1 VNTPA
6 TEGATENTGAVD
18 LEETADLVDGHWEAC
33 RDRLG
38 PLLENPATGATVRPA
53 LGSSAARAEQAL
65 AAADSLHSA
74 GTWASLADT
83 VRADALDS
91 AAAAI
96 EERVETIVR
105 AESFATGVPLAQTS
119 GLGVIVGG
127 AFRLAA
133 ARLRAGVLRSEVLR
147 PDGRAVEVRRAP
159 LGPALCVVP
168 YNAPAPMAAHKAASA
183 LAAGCPVIV
192 KAPELTPY
200 GTQLLVRAAA
210 EGLAAA
216 GAPPGVLQL
225 LHGDGHI
232 GARLV
237 ADARVRVVSFTGG
250 TAAGRAVGAVCGQGL
265 KPVQLELGGNNPL
278 VVMPDANPAVAARL
292 AAELL
297 TTLNGQWCRALGRL
311 IVPSAMMSA
320 LLTDIGAA
328 LADVKAGAPFDAAT
342 GYGPLAHSSH
352 HRRVTAALDALVAAG
367 GTPHTFTEIP
377 GTGSFLA
384 PVLLTGVPE
393 QAAREEVFGPVA
405 TVHAYDD
412 EDEAVALAN
421 STGYGLEG
429 YVAGTDEE
437 AALAVAR
444 RIRAGEVKVNGSSLM
459 SLHLDT
465 PRPAWGLSGLVD
477 EGTDETLLHFTGSRV
492 TGVEAAFA
500 LHTGQG
506 PGTATERSR

>member
-1 VNTPA
+1 MNTPA
-6 TEGATENTGAVD
+6 PVNSLTNSGDLD
-18 LEETADLVDGHWEAC
+18 LEETADLVAGGWEAC
-33 RDRLG
+33 RDPLG
-38 PLLENPATGATVRPA
+38 PVLENPATGATVRPA
-53 LGSSAARAEQAL
+53 LGSSAARAERAL
-65 AAADSLHSA
+65 AAADALHTEGS
-74 GTWASLADT
+74 WASLPDT
-83 VRADALDS
+83 ERADALDT
-91 AAAAI
+91 AAAAV
-96 EERVETIVR
+96 EERVAAIVR

-133 ARLRAGVLRSEVLR
+133 ARLRAGVLRSEALR

-192 KAPELTPY
+192 KAPELAPY

-225 LHGDGHI
+225 LHGDGLT

-237 ADARVRVVSFTGG
+237 TDARIRAVSFTGG
-250 TAAGRAVGAVCGQGL
+250 TAAGRTVGAACGQGL
-265 KPVQLELGGNNPL
+265 KPAQLELGGNNPL
-278 VVMPDANPAVAARL
+278 VVMPDADPAVAARL

-311 IVPSAMMSA
+311 IVPSAM
-320 LLTDIGAA
+320 LPGL
-328 LADVKAGAPFDAAT
+328 LADTGAVLAGLKAGDPLDIAT
-342 GYGPLAHSSH
+342 GYGPLAHSAH
-352 HRRVTAALDALVAAG
+352 HRRVTAAVDALVAAG

-377 GTGSFLA
+377 ESGSFFA

-405 TVHAYDD
+405 TVHVYES

-421 STGYGLEG
+421 STSYGLEG
-429 YVAGTDEE
+429 YVAGTDED

-459 SLHLDT
+459 SLHMQT

-500 LHTGQG
+500 LHTGPG
-506 PGTATERSR
+506 PGNAAGGPR

>member
-1 VNTPA
+1 M
-6 TEGATENTGAVD
+6 D
-18 LEETADLVDGHWEAC
+18 LEETSDLVDGDWEAC
-33 RDRLG
+33 RDPLG
-38 PLLENPATGATVRPA
+38 PALENPATGATVRPA
-53 LGSSAARAEQAL
+53 LGSSAARAERAL
-65 AAADSLHSA
+65 TAADSLHTTHS
-74 GTWASLADT
+74 WASLSAT
-83 VRADALDS
+83 ERADALDT
-91 AAAAI
+91 AAAAV
-96 EERVETIVR
+96 EERVGAIVR

-133 ARLRAGVLRSEVLR
+133 ARLRAGVLRSEALR

-159 LGPALCVVP
+159 LGPAVCVVP

-192 KAPELTPY
+192 KAPELAPY

-216 GAPPGVLQL
+216 GAPSGVLQL
-225 LHGDGHI
+225 LHGDGQI

-250 TAAGRAVGAVCGQGL
+250 TAAGRTVGAACGQGL
-265 KPVQLELGGNNPL
+265 KPAQLELGGNNPL
-278 VVMPDANPAVAARL
+278 VVMPDADPAVAARM

-311 IVPSAMMSA
+311 IVPSAMLSG
-320 LLTDIGAA
+320 L
-328 LADVKAGAPFDAAT
+328 LADTGAVLAGLKAGDPLDAAT
-342 GYGPLAHSSH
+342 GYGPLAHSGH
-352 HRRVTAALDALVAAG
+352 HRRVTAAVDALVAAG
-367 GTPHTFTEIP
+367 GTPHTFTEVP
-377 GTGSFLA
+377 EAGSFLA

-405 TVHAYDD
+405 TVHAYDS
-412 EDEAVALAN
+412 EDEAVDLAN

-429 YVAGTDEE
+429 YVTGTDED
-437 AALAVAR
+437 AALAMAR

-459 SLHLDT
+459 SLHLQT

-492 TGVEAAFA
+492 TGVEGAFA
-500 LHTGQG
+500 LHTGPG
-506 PGTATERSR
+506 PGAAAGGPR

>member
-1 VNTPA
+1 
-6 TEGATENTGAVD
+6 VD
-18 LEETADLVDGHWEAC
+18 LEETADLVDGHWAAC

-83 VRADALDS
+83 VRADALES
-91 AAAAI
+91 AAAAV

-133 ARLRAGVLRSEVLR
+133 ARLRAGVLDSGALR
-147 PDGRAVEVRRAP
+147 PDGRLVEVRRAP

-183 LAAGCPVIV
+183 LAAGCPVLV
-192 KAPELTPY
+192 KAPEAAPY

-210 EGLAAA
+210 EGLASA
-216 GAPPGVLQL
+216 GAPPGLLQL
-225 LHGDGHI
+225 LHGDGRT

-237 ADARVRVVSFTGG
+237 ADDRVRAVSFTGG
-250 TAAGRAVGAVCGQGL
+250 TATGRTVAAVCGQGL

-278 VVMPDANPAVAARL
+278 VVMDDADPATAARI

-311 IVPSAMMSA
+311 IVPSRMLPDLLADTGA
-320 LLTDIGAA
+320 LLAG
-328 LADVKAGAPFDAAT
+328 LAVGDPLEAGT
-342 GYGPLAHSSH
+342 GFGPLAHSSH
-352 HRRVTAALDALVAAG
+352 RRRVTAAVGGLVAAG
-367 GTPHTFTEIP
+367 GTAHSFTEVP
-377 GTGSFLA
+377 DSGGFFA
-384 PVLLTGVPE
+384 PVLLTGVPGE
-393 QAAREEVFGPVA
+393 AAREEIFGPVA
-405 TVHAYDD
+405 TVHPYDS

-421 STGYGLEG
+421 GTGYGLEG
-429 YVAGTDEE
+429 YVVGTDEE

-444 RIRAGEVKVNGSSLM
+444 RIRAGEVKVNGSSPM
-459 SLHLDT
+459 SLHLET

-492 TGVEAAFA
+492 TGVENGFA
-500 LHTGQG
+500 PHTGG
-506 PGTATERSR
+506 GIVGRRRETAPGDSR